1 VIVYRKE
8 RTLSMSKAK
17 KVKGAEI
24 DVTSVTGKDRSIDVL
39 YLRLLD
45 DKVHRT
51 YEVVE
56 DEVLF
61 DTNRHGDIVGIE
73 ILLPEK
79 KAAAKRKPKAK
90 KSSAKAKRKP
100 RAKKA
105 SARPKKTSAKAKR
118 PRKK

>member
-1 VIVYRKE
+1 
-8 RTLSMSKAK
+8 MSKAK

-79 KAAAKRKPKAK
+79 KTAAKRKPKAK